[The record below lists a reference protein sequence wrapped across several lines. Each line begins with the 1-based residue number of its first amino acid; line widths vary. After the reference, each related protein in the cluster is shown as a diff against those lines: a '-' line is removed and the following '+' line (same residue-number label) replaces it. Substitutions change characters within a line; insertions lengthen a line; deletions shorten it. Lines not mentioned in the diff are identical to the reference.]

1 MLPQEKAFKNKVD
14 ILVATPGRLLDH
26 FTRSHGKL
34 PGLEYL
40 VLDEADRML
49 DMGFLPDIR
58 RVIAALDNYAR
69 QTLLFSA
76 TLPQPIVQLAG
87 KMLKNPVPVNVERPQ
102 ITANGIE
109 HCAFKVK
116 DALKKDLLI
125 KLIAQHQVRSAI
137 IFTRTKHRTKRL
149 AQFLSRHGIPTEC
162 IHGNR
167 SQLQRTKALSD
178 FRNGK
183 VQVLVATDI
192 ASRGIDVE
200 AVSHV
205 VNFDVPHMADDYVH
219 RAGRT
224 ARAEMT
230 GYSYTF
236 VSKSEI
242 TDFKN
247 IERSIKIPIKQVKLE
262 DFDYSASP
270 SEALE
275 IPISQRLAEMRKFRS
290 ACRARAEAKKKPQ
303 TGADNK
309 ASGKT
314 AVPAAK
320 SKDSSDSDVTAKSR
334 SGRNKGRRPQ
344 NRRGRQPGR
353 R

>member
-1 MLPQEKAFKNKVD
+1 
-14 ILVATPGRLLDH
+14 
-26 FTRSHGKL
+26 
-34 PGLEYL
+34 
-40 VLDEADRML
+40 
-49 DMGFLPDIR
+49 
-58 RVIAALDNYAR
+58 
-69 QTLLFSA
+69 
-76 TLPQPIVQLAG
+76 
-87 KMLKNPVPVNVERPQ
+87 
-102 ITANGIE
+102 
-109 HCAFKVK
+109 
-116 DALKKDLLI
+116 
-125 KLIAQHQVRSAI
+125 
-137 IFTRTKHRTKRL
+137 
-149 AQFLSRHGIPTEC
+149 
-162 IHGNR
+162 
-167 SQLQRTKALSD
+167 
-178 FRNGK
+178 
-183 VQVLVATDI
+183 
-192 ASRGIDVE
+192 
-200 AVSHV
+200 
-205 VNFDVPHMADDYVH
+205 MADDYVH

-236 VSKSEI
+236 VSNAEI

-314 AVPAAK
+314 AAPAAK